1 MHIGDDNGSCRKRR
15 FSLKATRWLAG
26 RVLPSIPSLLILFAV
41 SSALAESRN
50 PSASGD
56 PITVTAGSITHSKQ
70 KKRTQ
75 AHNDVKINY
84 QGRVISGD
92 VGVINHETGIGY
104 LIGHVKVS
112 EKEAVI
118 DGEKV
123 EFNLNT
129 GEGRLRNAQGRLGDS
144 FYFTGERIDRL
155 EPDHFTL
162 VNGSCSTCPFPD
174 QDWRIEA
181 SWVDLT
187 VEGYAYAEGMI
198 FRAGSVPILYLPY
211 FIMPVKTT
219 RATGFLIPSFAYSQ
233 DNGFNISNSFFWA
246 MTDYMDTTITHHHRG
261 NDGEG
266 ADLEFRYIL
275 SPTTRGQLNTEY
287 FYVMEPEET
296 KGNELWKILYSHN
309 QLLPFGIENMTKVDM
324 ESKDSLARRWEDD
337 LTSRTRRYSDSFFLL
352 RRNWT
357 SRSLS
362 LTARTKRSVIPGV
375 GDQVDELPAISFTN
389 QKESLFGLPVYWS
402 LESGYTYFSTS
413 QAAVE
418 PSTGVDQFKVNRMDV
433 FPGLSALLSPAPWLS
448 LEPEIKY
455 RATTYSAWID
465 ETGDIVEEPFIRN
478 YYTASTVL
486 TGPRFYR
493 IFDRDQG
500 EKLKHLITPKL
511 SWSFIPDYD
520 YDGVNREKVK
530 PIDAV
535 DISAPRN
542 VATFSLVNQLLFKE
556 SGGAEASIV
565 ERIKLTIEQS
575 YDFNEA
581 DREETP
587 ESPSKPLLPTVV
599 GLKTRPAHWLM
610 LNANAEYSIDD
621 SRLER
626 THVEL
631 GLNIGEVFHFAL
643 DRVGS
648 YPDEAW
654 DTAYMEF
661 VLPGGVRA
669 DFSAIYNE
677 KEAFI
682 NDASVRF
689 FYKAGCWGIG
699 ISGLYKKKNV
709 IDAPGGPTISEE
721 TKIMFS
727 IDLLGMGDTLG
738 EVAKPLARRKL

>member
-1 MHIGDDNGSCRKRR
+1 LHIGDDQGPCRKWRL
-15 FSLKATRWLAG
+15 SLKATRWLAK
-26 RVLPSIPSLLILFAV
+26 RILPSILTVFILTAAN
-41 SSALAESRN
+41 STLAE
-50 PSASGD
+50 PQDASGAGGA
-56 PITVTAGSITHSKQ
+56 ITITAGAIDHSKQ
-70 KKRTQ
+70 QKRTQ
-75 AHNDVKINY
+75 AQDDVEIKY

-92 VGVINHETGIGY
+92 VGVVNHETGIGY
-104 LIGHVKVS
+104 LAGHVKVS

-123 EFNLNT
+123 EFNLKT
-129 GEGRLRNAQGRLGDS
+129 GEGRLHNAQGRLGDS
-144 FYFTGERIDRL
+144 FYFTGERIERL

-162 VNGSCSTCPFPD
+162 ENGSCSTCPFPD
-174 QDWRIEA
+174 PDWRIEA
-181 SWVDLT
+181 SFVDLT

-198 FRAGSVPILYLPY
+198 FRAGAVPILYLPY
-211 FIMPVKTT
+211 FIMPVKTN
-219 RATGFLIPSFAYSQ
+219 RATGFLIPSLTYSQ
-233 DNGFNISNSFFWA
+233 ENGFNISNSFFWA
-246 MTDYMDTTITHHHRG
+246 MTDYMDSTITHHHRG

-266 ADLEFRYIL
+266 GDLEFRYIL
-275 SPTTRGQLNTEY
+275 SPSTRGQLNAEY
-287 FYVMEPEET
+287 FYVMAPEER
-296 KGNELWKILYSHN
+296 KGNELWKILYNHN
-309 QLLPFGIENMTKVDM
+309 QVLPLGMENMIRVDM

-362 LTARTKRSVIPGV
+362 LTARTKRSVVPGV

-389 QKESLFGLPVYWS
+389 QKESLFDLPLYWS

-413 QAAVE
+413 QATVE
-418 PSTGVDQFKVNRMDV
+418 PSTGVDQFKVNRLDV
-433 FPGLSALLSPAPWLS
+433 FPGLSAVLSPAPWLS

-455 RATTYSAWID
+455 RATAYSAWVD
-465 ETGDIVEEPFIRN
+465 ETGAIVEEPFVRN
-478 YYTASTVL
+478 YYSASTTL
-486 TGPRFYR
+486 TGPRFYK
-493 IFDRDQG
+493 IFDSGEG

-511 SWSFIPDYD
+511 SWNYIPDYD
-520 YDGVNREKVK
+520 FDGVNREKVK

-535 DISAPRN
+535 DLSAPKN

-556 SGGAEASIV
+556 SGGAEAAVV

-581 DREETP
+581 DRLETP
-587 ESPSKPLLPTVV
+587 DLPRRPLLPTVV
-599 GLKTRPAHWLM
+599 DLKTQPTHWLM

-631 GLNIGEVFHFAL
+631 GMKIGEVFHFAL
-643 DRVGS
+643 DRVGT

-669 DFSAIYNE
+669 DLSAIYSE
-677 KEAFI
+677 KDAFI
-682 NDASVRF
+682 NDASIRF
-689 FYKAGCWGIG
+689 FYKAGCWGMG

-709 IDAPGGPTISEE
+709 VDAPGGPSISEE

-738 EVAKPLARRKL
+738 EVAKPLAGRKL